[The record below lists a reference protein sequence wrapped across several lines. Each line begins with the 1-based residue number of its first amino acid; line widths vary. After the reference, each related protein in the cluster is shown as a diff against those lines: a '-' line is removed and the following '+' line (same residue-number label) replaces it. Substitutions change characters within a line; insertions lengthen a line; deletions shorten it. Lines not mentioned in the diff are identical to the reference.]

1 MLTLLTTFFAWAVKS
16 PFIAGLFSIVGSKI
30 YLLLEDL
37 FKKKYFPKKD
47 EVIIEHICDKPVKR
61 KIVQKKDKYTFVW
74 IMIGISLLL
83 IAYVLAVVWE
93 LQYITSIAEKR
104 NAIEQVRLILIL
116 CLSFLL
122 AKATTFNSA
131 FLDFLKW
138 VFSIFSRKK

>member
-1 MLTLLTTFFAWAVKS
+1 MLTILTTFFAWALKS
-16 PFIAGLFSIVGSKI
+16 PFITGFFSLVGSKI
-30 YLLLEDL
+30 YLLLEDW
-37 FKKKYFPKKD
+37 FKKKYFPKSK
-47 EVIIEHICDKPVKR
+47 EIIVEHIEDKPAKR
-61 KIVQKKDKYTFVW
+61 KVVQKKDKYTFVW
-74 IMIGISLLL
+74 IMAGIGLLL

-93 LQYITSIAEKR
+93 FQYITSIAEKR

-138 VFSIFSRKK
+138 IFSIFSRKK